1 MPTVLYRTQ
10 AIRYAIVDK
19 TAYNGNFSEP
29 LYKGVGDVNSE
40 SYLSKEIYT
49 MTVRKIGETA
59 VSSPLKRVAL
69 LVMAVLFFVSVT
81 AFAVPPVMYDVTI
94 YDGESVVVVTTAET
108 DAQKVL
114 EKAGITV
121 NEAYGDSVSYA
132 NFTGEDGSAIII
144 RRGVKVN
151 IVSFD
156 GTSHTIYTS
165 GTVSDAINAAG
176 ITLPK
181 GTALNYAAED
191 LLEEGMTIE
200 IYDIF
205 NIVITVDGKTVKKA
219 VSGQTV
225 ADAISAAG
233 IILDGEDFT
242 EPSLETAL
250 KDGIN
255 IAVYRVNVEQRTE
268 NEVVEYETEYS
279 YNDSL
284 YREDKKVL
292 KDGVNGA
299 KAVVYEDRYVNGELI
314 ATTVKDES
322 IVSEPVNKLIEVGT
336 KVRKNAMPS
345 SIPVG
350 KPISEMAV
358 PSYLTI
364 GSDGI
369 PTTYS
374 SVINAKATAYCI
386 PGGTT
391 STGKRAQTGYI
402 AVDPK
407 EIPYGTEMYIVSADG
422 RYVYGY
428 CIAADT
434 GSYIYDVDWTVDLY
448 MNSEAQCV
456 NWGRRDVIIYV
467 L

>member
-1 MPTVLYRTQ
+1 
-10 AIRYAIVDK
+10 
-19 TAYNGNFSEP
+19 
-29 LYKGVGDVNSE
+29 
-40 SYLSKEIYT
+40 

-69 LVMAVLFFVSVT
+69 LIMAVLFFVSVT
-81 AFAVPPVMYDVTI
+81 AFAVPPVMYDVTV
-94 YDGESVVVVTTAET
+94 YDGESVVVVTTAEA
-108 DAQKVL
+108 DALKVL

-121 NEAYGDSVSYA
+121 NEAYGDSINLK
-132 NFTGEDGSAIII
+132 NFTGEDGSAIFIK
-144 RRGVKVN
+144 RGVKVN
-151 IVSFD
+151 INKFD
-156 GTSHTIYTS
+156 GTSHTVYAS
-165 GTVSDAINAAG
+165 GKVSDAIKVAG

-181 GTALNYAAED
+181 GTALNCSAND

-205 NIVITVDGKTVKKA
+205 NVVITADGETVKKT
-219 VSGQTV
+219 VSGKTV

-242 EPSLETAL
+242 EPALDKML
-250 KDGIN
+250 KDGMN
-255 IAVYRVNVEQRTE
+255 IAVNRVKVEQRKE
-268 NEVVEYETEYS
+268 DVVIEYETEYT

-284 YREDKKVL
+284 YREEKNVI
-292 KDGVNGA
+292 KDGVDGS
-299 KAVVYEDRYVNGELI
+299 KAVVYEDCYINGELI
-314 ATTVKDES
+314 TTTVKSED
-322 IVSEPVNKLIEVGT
+322 IVSEPVNKIVEIGT
-336 KVRKNAMPS
+336 KVRQNARPAT
-345 SIPVG
+345 IPVG

-364 GSDGI
+364 GEDGI

-386 PGGTT
+386 PGGIT

-434 GSYIYDVDWTVDLY
+434 GSYIYSVDWTVDLF